1 MASVVNY
8 LIAIVETHENG
19 ASAQIRANE
28 FVRPGH
34 EKCMERAS
42 DYPTCKMSPL
52 SERGGYFGN
61 VTNGRESFGHENCD
75 MEQRRRG
82 GPIARASLECCSRAL
97 SWVSLS
103 LPHQHLKLPAFE

>member
-1 MASVVNY
+1 MNY

-42 DYPTCKMSPL
+42 DYPTRKMSPL
-52 SERGGYFGN
+52 SERASERGGDFGN
-61 VTNGRESFGHENCD
+61 VTNGRDGIESFGHENCD
-75 MEQRRRG
+75 MERIAAARR
-82 GPIARASLECCSRAL
+82 SYSRAL
-97 SWVSLS
+97 SWASLS

>member
-1 MASVVNY
+1 MNY

-61 VTNGRESFGHENCD
+61 VTNGRDGIESFGHENCD
-75 MEQRRRG
+75 MERIAAARRSYSTSQSRVLLESLVLG
-82 GPIARASLECCSRAL
+82 LSFSSSSTLEIACL
-97 SWVSLS
+97 
-103 LPHQHLKLPAFE
+103 

>member
-1 MASVVNY
+1 MNY

-42 DYPTCKMSPL
+42 DYPTRKMSPL
-52 SERGGYFGN
+52 SERA
-61 VTNGRESFGHENCD
+61 REAAISAMSLMD
-75 MEQRRRG
+75 ATALKVLDTK
-82 GPIARASLECCSRAL
+82 IAIWSG
-97 SWVSLS
+97 
-103 LPHQHLKLPAFE
+103 